1 MREKDNSRIYIK
13 YKDKK
18 RVQKLKQEDILN
30 IPYFEYLEE
39 NIEEIIFENCY
50 LDYELYIK
58 AKNADTKVI
67 FRNCAFDKL
76 FVENGKVYLT
86 DVNAT
91 YIEGVNNKTFAL
103 KENNEID
110 MDMKIKA
117 GTVFISGDLKET
129 NTEIEAEKL
138 IIDSATISTFFDFI
152 IKVKKLNINQS
163 KFLSSHLLSLD
174 YQKALVT
181 ETSLA
186 TYIFKV
192 NGRLYKL
199 DDTKISIYNND
210 PNKEEYVKSYLWLEF
225 LRSLKDKVTAI
236 NTKDYK
242 KSCKQISEESM
253 KKIEEYKE
261 EIEKHKLEI
270 QNLQSKI
277 NNEGSIKSKNQ
288 EEANK
293 VLSKRKIGSIEGVV
307 EEKPQQ

>member
-91 YIEGVNNKTFAL
+91 YLKGINNKTFAL
-103 KENNEID
+103 KEKNEID

-117 GTVFISGDLKET
+117 DTVFISGDLKEA

-163 KFLSSHLLSLD
+163 NFLSSHLLSLD
-174 YQKALVT
+174 YQKALVA

-225 LRSLKDKVTAI
+225 LRSLKDKVTTI

-242 KSCKQISEESM
+242 NSCKQISEESM

-277 NNEGSIKSKNQ
+277 NNEDSIKSRNQ

-307 EEKPQQ
+307 EKKPQQ

>member
-1 MREKDNSRIYIK
+1 MSEKDNSRIYIK
-13 YKDKK
+13 YKDNK
-18 RVQKLKQEDILN
+18 RVVKIKSKELTRGCGFSVDEDV
-30 IPYFEYLEE
+30 
-39 NIEEIIFENCY
+39 EEIIIENCY
-50 LDYELYIK
+50 SDAEIWLTAD
-58 AKNADTKVI
+58 NTDTKVI
-67 FRNCAFDKL
+67 FRNCAVDKI

-117 GTVFISGDLKET
+117 GTVFISGDLKEA

-163 KFLSSHLLSLD
+163 NFLSSHLLSLD
-174 YQKALVT
+174 YQKALVA

-242 KSCKQISEESM
+242 NSCKQISEESM

-277 NNEGSIKSKNQ
+277 NNEGSIKSRNQ

-293 VLSKRKIGSIEGVV
+293 VLSKRMIGSIEGVV

>member
-1 MREKDNSRIYIK
+1 MSEKDNSRIYIK

-91 YIEGVNNKTFAL
+91 YLKGNNNKTFAL
-103 KENNEID
+103 KEKNEID

-129 NTEIEAEKL
+129 NTEIEVEKL

-152 IKVKKLNINQS
+152 VKAKKLNINQS
-163 KFLSSHLLSLD
+163 EFVSSTLLSLD
-174 YQKALVT
+174 YKEALVT
-181 ETSLA
+181 ETSFY
-186 TYIFKV
+186 TYTFKV
-192 NGRLYKL
+192 NGRYYKT
-199 DDTKISIYNND
+199 DYTKICIYNND

-242 KSCKQISEESM
+242 NSCKQISEESM

-277 NNEGSIKSKNQ
+277 NNEGSIKSRNQ

-293 VLSKRKIGSIEGVV
+293 VLSKRMIGSIEGVV

>member
-1 MREKDNSRIYIK
+1 MSEKDNSRIYIK
-13 YKDKK
+13 YKDNK
-18 RVQKLKQEDILN
+18 RVVKIKSKELTRGCGFSVDEDV
-30 IPYFEYLEE
+30 
-39 NIEEIIFENCY
+39 EEIIIENCY
-50 LDYELYIK
+50 SDDEIWLTVD
-58 AKNADTKVI
+58 NTDTKVI

-91 YIEGVNNKTFAL
+91 YIEGVNNKTFSL
-103 KENNEID
+103 KEKNEID

-117 GTVFISGDLKET
+117 DTVFISGDLKEA

-163 KFLSSHLLSLD
+163 NFLSSHLLSLD
-174 YQKALVT
+174 YQKALVA

-210 PNKEEYVKSYLWLEF
+210 PNKEEYVKSYLWLEI
-225 LRSLKDKVTAI
+225 LRKLRDKVEVL
-236 NTKDYK
+236 NSKDYK
-242 KSCKQISEESM
+242 NNCKQISEESM

-277 NNEGSIKSKNQ
+277 NNEGSIKSRNQ

-293 VLSKRKIGSIEGVV
+293 VLSKRMIGSIEGVV

>member
-1 MREKDNSRIYIK
+1 MSEKDNSRIYIK

-18 RVQKLKQEDILN
+18 RVVKIKSKELTRGCGFSVDEDV
-30 IPYFEYLEE
+30 
-39 NIEEIIFENCY
+39 EEIIIENCY
-50 LDYELYIK
+50 SDDEIWLTVD
-58 AKNADTKVI
+58 NTDTKVI

-117 GTVFISGDLKET
+117 DTVFISGDLKEA

-163 KFLSSHLLSLD
+163 NFLSSHLLSLD
-174 YQKALVT
+174 YQKALVA

-242 KSCKQISEESM
+242 NSCKQISEESM

-277 NNEGSIKSKNQ
+277 NNEDSIKSRNQ

-293 VLSKRKIGSIEGVV
+293 VLSKRMIGSIEGVV

>member
-30 IPYFEYLEE
+30 ILYFEYLEE

-50 LDYELYIK
+50 LDYELNIK

-117 GTVFISGDLKET
+117 GTVFISGDLKEA

-174 YQKALVT
+174 YQKALVA
-181 ETSLA
+181 ETSLD

-242 KSCKQISEESM
+242 NSCKQISEESM

-277 NNEGSIKSKNQ
+277 NNEGSIKSRNQ

-293 VLSKRKIGSIEGVV
+293 VLSKRMIGSIEGVV

>member
-1 MREKDNSRIYIK
+1 MSEKDNSRIYIK
-13 YKDKK
+13 YKDNK
-18 RVQKLKQEDILN
+18 RVVKIKSKELTRGCGFSVDEDV
-30 IPYFEYLEE
+30 
-39 NIEEIIFENCY
+39 EEIIIENCY
-50 LDYELYIK
+50 SDDEIWLTVD
-58 AKNADTKVI
+58 NTDTKVI
-67 FRNCAFDKL
+67 FRNCAFDKIL
-76 FVENGKVYLT
+76 VENGKVYLT

-91 YIEGVNNKTFAL
+91 YIEGVNNKTFSL
-103 KENNEID
+103 KEKNEID

-117 GTVFISGDLKET
+117 DTVFISGDLKEA

-163 KFLSSHLLSLD
+163 NFLSSHLLSLD
-174 YQKALVT
+174 YQKALVA

-242 KSCKQISEESM
+242 NSCKQISEESM

-270 QNLQSKI
+270 QNLQRKI
-277 NNEGSIKSKNQ
+277 NNEDSIKSRNQ

-307 EEKPQQ
+307 EKKPQQ

>member
-1 MREKDNSRIYIK
+1 MSEKDNSRIYIK
-13 YKDKK
+13 YKDNK
-18 RVQKLKQEDILN
+18 RVVKIKSKELTRGCGFSVDEDV
-30 IPYFEYLEE
+30 
-39 NIEEIIFENCY
+39 EEIIIENCY
-50 LDYELYIK
+50 SDDEIWLTVD
-58 AKNADTKVI
+58 NTDTKVI
-67 FRNCAFDKL
+67 FRNCAFDKIL
-76 FVENGKVYLT
+76 VENGKVYLT

-103 KENNEID
+103 KEKNEID

-117 GTVFISGDLKET
+117 DTVFISGDLKEA

-163 KFLSSHLLSLD
+163 NFLSSHLLSLD
-174 YQKALVT
+174 YQKALVA

-242 KSCKQISEESM
+242 NSCKQISEESM

-277 NNEGSIKSKNQ
+277 NNEDSIKSRNQ

-307 EEKPQQ
+307 EKKPQQ

>member
-1 MREKDNSRIYIK
+1 MSEKDNSRIYIK
-13 YKDKK
+13 YKDNK
-18 RVQKLKQEDILN
+18 RVVKIKSKELTRGCGFSVDEDV
-30 IPYFEYLEE
+30 
-39 NIEEIIFENCY
+39 EEIIIENCY
-50 LDYELYIK
+50 SDAEIWLTAD
-58 AKNADTKVI
+58 NTDTKVI

-86 DVNAT
+86 NVNAT
-91 YIEGVNNKTFAL
+91 YIKGINNKSFAL
-103 KENNEID
+103 KENNEIN
-110 MDMKIKA
+110 MDMEIKA
-117 GTVFISGDLKET
+117 GTVFISGDLKEA

-163 KFLSSHLLSLD
+163 NFLSSHLLSLD
-174 YQKALVT
+174 YQKALVA

-242 KSCKQISEESM
+242 NSCKQISEESM

-277 NNEGSIKSKNQ
+277 NNEDSIKSRNQ

-293 VLSKRKIGSIEGVV
+293 VLSKRMIGSIEGVV

>member
-117 GTVFISGDLKET
+117 GTVFISGDLKEA

-163 KFLSSHLLSLD
+163 NFLSSHLLSLD
-174 YQKALVT
+174 YQKALVA

-242 KSCKQISEESM
+242 NSCKQISEESM

-277 NNEGSIKSKNQ
+277 NNEGSIKSRNQ

-293 VLSKRKIGSIEGVV
+293 VLSKRMIGSIEGVV

>member
-163 KFLSSHLLSLD
+163 KFLSNHLLSLD

-261 EIEKHKLEI
+261 EIEKYKLEI

>member
-91 YIEGVNNKTFAL
+91 YLKGINNKTFAL
-103 KENNEID
+103 KEKNEID

-163 KFLSSHLLSLD
+163 NFLSSHLLSLD
-174 YQKALVT
+174 YQKALVA

-242 KSCKQISEESM
+242 NSCKQISEESM

-277 NNEGSIKSKNQ
+277 NNEDSIKSRNQ

-293 VLSKRKIGSIEGVV
+293 VLSKRMIGSIEGVV

>member
-91 YIEGVNNKTFAL
+91 YLKGVNNKTFAL
-103 KENNEID
+103 KEKNEID

-163 KFLSSHLLSLD
+163 KFLSNHLLSLD

-307 EEKPQQ
+307 EKKPQQ

>member
-91 YIEGVNNKTFAL
+91 YLKGINNKTFAL
-103 KENNEID
+103 KEKNEID

-163 KFLSSHLLSLD
+163 NFLSSHLLSLD
-174 YQKALVT
+174 YQKALVA

-242 KSCKQISEESM
+242 NSCKQISEESM
-253 KKIEEYKE
+253 KKIEDYKE

-277 NNEGSIKSKNQ
+277 NNEDSIKSRNQ

-293 VLSKRKIGSIEGVV
+293 VLSKRMIGSIEGVV
-307 EEKPQQ
+307 EEKAEQ

>member
-30 IPYFEYLEE
+30 ILYFEYLEE

-50 LDYELYIK
+50 LDYELNIK

-110 MDMKIKA
+110 IDMKIKA
-117 GTVFISGDLKET
+117 GTVFISGDLKEA

-163 KFLSSHLLSLD
+163 NFLSSHLLSLD
-174 YQKALVT
+174 YQKALVA
-181 ETSLA
+181 ETSLD

-242 KSCKQISEESM
+242 NSCKQISEESM

-277 NNEGSIKSKNQ
+277 NNEGSIKSRNQ

-293 VLSKRKIGSIEGVV
+293 VLSKRMICSIEGVV

>member
-1 MREKDNSRIYIK
+1 MSEKDNSRIYIK
-13 YKDKK
+13 YKDNK
-18 RVQKLKQEDILN
+18 RVVKIKSKELTRGCGFSVDEDV
-30 IPYFEYLEE
+30 
-39 NIEEIIFENCY
+39 EEIIIENCY
-50 LDYELYIK
+50 SDDEIWLTVD
-58 AKNADTKVI
+58 NTDTKVI
-67 FRNCAFDKL
+67 FRNCAFDKIL
-76 FVENGKVYLT
+76 VENGKVYLT

-103 KENNEID
+103 KEKNEID

-117 GTVFISGDLKET
+117 DTVFISGDLKEA

-163 KFLSSHLLSLD
+163 NFLSSHLLSLD
-174 YQKALVT
+174 YQKALVA

-242 KSCKQISEESM
+242 NSCKQISEESM

-277 NNEGSIKSKNQ
+277 NNEDSIKSRNQ

-293 VLSKRKIGSIEGVV
+293 VLSKRMIGSIEGVV

>member
-1 MREKDNSRIYIK
+1 M
-13 YKDKK
+13 
-18 RVQKLKQEDILN
+18 
-30 IPYFEYLEE
+30 
-39 NIEEIIFENCY
+39 
-50 LDYELYIK
+50 
-58 AKNADTKVI
+58 
-67 FRNCAFDKL
+67 
-76 FVENGKVYLT
+76 
-86 DVNAT
+86 
-91 YIEGVNNKTFAL
+91 
-103 KENNEID
+103 
-110 MDMKIKA
+110 
-117 GTVFISGDLKET
+117 
-129 NTEIEAEKL
+129 
-138 IIDSATISTFFDFI
+138 
-152 IKVKKLNINQS
+152 
-163 KFLSSHLLSLD
+163 LSLD
-174 YQKALVT
+174 YQKALVA

-242 KSCKQISEESM
+242 NSCKQISEESM

-277 NNEGSIKSKNQ
+277 NNEGSIKSRNQ

-293 VLSKRKIGSIEGVV
+293 VLSKRMIGSIEGVV

>member
-1 MREKDNSRIYIK
+1 MREKDKSRIYIK

-18 RVQKLKQEDILN
+18 RVEKLKQEDILN
-30 IPYFEYLEE
+30 ILYFECLEE

-50 LDYELYIK
+50 LDYALYLK
-58 AKNADTKVI
+58 VKNTDTKVI
-67 FRNCAFDKL
+67 FRNCGFSKL

-91 YIEGVNNKTFAL
+91 YIKGINNKSFAL

-117 GTVFISGDLKET
+117 GTVFISGDLKEA

-174 YQKALVT
+174 YQKALVA
-181 ETSLA
+181 ETSLD

-242 KSCKQISEESM
+242 NSCKQISEESM

-270 QNLQSKI
+270 QKLETKNERLKKRQS
-277 NNEGSIKSKNQ
+277 
-288 EEANK
+288 
-293 VLSKRKIGSIEGVV
+293 
-307 EEKPQQ
+307 

>member
-91 YIEGVNNKTFAL
+91 YLKGINNKTFAL

-117 GTVFISGDLKET
+117 GTVFISGDLKEA

-152 IKVKKLNINQS
+152 VKAKKLNINQS
-163 KFLSSHLLSLD
+163 EFVSSTLLSLD
-174 YQKALVT
+174 HKEALVT
-181 ETSLA
+181 ETSFD
-186 TYIFKV
+186 TYMLKV
-192 NGRLYKL
+192 NGRYYKT

-210 PNKEEYVKSYLWLEF
+210 PNKEEYIKSYLWLEF
-225 LRSLKDKVTAI
+225 LRKLRDKVEVL
-236 NTKDYK
+236 NSKDYK
-242 KSCKQISEESM
+242 NNCNQITAES
-253 KKIEEYKE
+253 KKRIEEYEKE
-261 EIEKHKLEI
+261 IKNYELKIEKLK
-270 QNLQSKI
+270 SKI
-277 NNEGSIKSKNQ
+277 ADERYIRGLDKIAKD
-288 EEANK
+288 K

-307 EEKPQQ
+307 EKKPQQ

>member
-30 IPYFEYLEE
+30 ILYFEYLEE

-50 LDYELYIK
+50 LDYELNIK

-110 MDMKIKA
+110 IDMKIKA
-117 GTVFISGDLKET
+117 GTVFISGDLKEA

-174 YQKALVT
+174 YQKALVA
-181 ETSLA
+181 ETSLD

-242 KSCKQISEESM
+242 NSCKQISEESM

-277 NNEGSIKSKNQ
+277 NNEGSIKSRNQ

-293 VLSKRKIGSIEGVV
+293 VLSKRMICSIEGVV

>member
-1 MREKDNSRIYIK
+1 MSEKDNSRIYIK
-13 YKDKK
+13 YKDNK
-18 RVQKLKQEDILN
+18 RVVKIKSKELTRGCGFSVDEDV
-30 IPYFEYLEE
+30 
-39 NIEEIIFENCY
+39 EEIIIENCY
-50 LDYELYIK
+50 SDDEIWLTVD
-58 AKNADTKVI
+58 NTDTKVI
-67 FRNCAFDKL
+67 FRNCAFDKIL
-76 FVENGKVYLT
+76 VENGKVYLT

-91 YIEGVNNKTFAL
+91 YIEGVNNKTFSL
-103 KENNEID
+103 KEKNEID

-117 GTVFISGDLKET
+117 DTVFISGDLKEA

-163 KFLSSHLLSLD
+163 NFLSSHLLSLD
-174 YQKALVT
+174 YQKALVA

-242 KSCKQISEESM
+242 NSCKQISEESM

-277 NNEGSIKSKNQ
+277 NNEDSIKSRNQ

-307 EEKPQQ
+307 EKKPQQ

>member
-1 MREKDNSRIYIK
+1 MSEKDNSRIYIK
-13 YKDKK
+13 YKDNK
-18 RVQKLKQEDILN
+18 RVVKIKSKELTRGCGFSVDEDV
-30 IPYFEYLEE
+30 
-39 NIEEIIFENCY
+39 EEIIIENCY
-50 LDYELYIK
+50 SDDEIWLTVD
-58 AKNADTKVI
+58 NTDTKVI

-117 GTVFISGDLKET
+117 GTVFISGDLKEA

-163 KFLSSHLLSLD
+163 NFLSSHLLSLD
-174 YQKALVT
+174 YQKALVA

-242 KSCKQISEESM
+242 NSCKQISEESM

-277 NNEGSIKSKNQ
+277 NNEDSIKSRNQ

-293 VLSKRKIGSIEGVV
+293 VLSKRMIGSIEGVV

>member
-1 MREKDNSRIYIK
+1 MSEKDNSRIYIK
-13 YKDKK
+13 YKDNK
-18 RVQKLKQEDILN
+18 RVVKIKSKELTRGCGFSVDEDV
-30 IPYFEYLEE
+30 
-39 NIEEIIFENCY
+39 EEIIIENCY
-50 LDYELYIK
+50 SDDEIWLTVD
-58 AKNADTKVI
+58 NTDTKVI

-117 GTVFISGDLKET
+117 GTVFISGDLKEA

-163 KFLSSHLLSLD
+163 NFLSSHLLSLD
-174 YQKALVT
+174 YQKALVA

-210 PNKEEYVKSYLWLEF
+210 PNKEEYVKSYIWLEF

-242 KSCKQISEESM
+242 NSCKQISEESM

-277 NNEGSIKSKNQ
+277 NNEDSIKSRNQ

-307 EEKPQQ
+307 EKKPQQ

>member
-1 MREKDNSRIYIK
+1 MSEKDNSRIYIK
-13 YKDKK
+13 YKDNK
-18 RVQKLKQEDILN
+18 RVVKIKSKELTRGCGFSVDEDV
-30 IPYFEYLEE
+30 
-39 NIEEIIFENCY
+39 EEIIIENCY
-50 LDYELYIK
+50 SDDEIWLTVD
-58 AKNADTKVI
+58 NTDTKVI
-67 FRNCAFDKL
+67 FRNCAFDKIL
-76 FVENGKVYLT
+76 VENGKVYLT

-91 YIEGVNNKTFAL
+91 YIEGVNNKTFSL
-103 KENNEID
+103 KEKNEID

-117 GTVFISGDLKET
+117 DTVFISGDLKEA

-163 KFLSSHLLSLD
+163 NFLSSHLLSLD
-174 YQKALVT
+174 YQKALVA

-242 KSCKQISEESM
+242 NSCKQISEESM

-277 NNEGSIKSKNQ
+277 NNEYSIKSRNQ

-307 EEKPQQ
+307 EKKPQQ